1 MRYRLRNEYF
11 CGIGNGHRI
20 GMRTIIT
27 PVMIV
32 MLGLAGMLISPV
44 VSGAGGHVGSRQTA
58 YPIGATPASW
68 SGKVSQ
74 ARQSAQ
80 VTQTVR
86 PATTSPAPA
95 AAGTQGYTAVT
106 PFRIADTRPNSGCTN
121 VTPSGTLGPDAT
133 VVLKVVGAVPCEG
146 TSGSVPS
153 NATAIVMNV
162 TVTGGTA
169 GGFLTVFPAET
180 TRTTASNL
188 NWTTGQVVSNLV
200 TVQLGTNGTVDIYSG
215 SDGSVNVVADLQGYY
230 GPASS
235 TSGAGNYQPLSPH
248 RICDTRPANVS
259 GLTDQCT
266 GHAPGPGNVLTVQ
279 VAGHGTLPVT
289 GISAVVLNVTAV
301 TPSNSGYLTVYP
313 AGVSRPTT
321 SNLNFVPDQTVPN
334 RVMVGLGTNG
344 AIDVYNF
351 SGTTNVIVDVT
362 GYFTDSTVSAASGSL
377 FQAIPPKRICD
388 TRPANV
394 SGLTDQCTGRTLV
407 ANQSSQTLAI
417 QVAGMGG
424 VPASTSTTPP
434 TAVVMNVTITG
445 ATASSY
451 LTVYPATSSSTTP
464 PTVSDLNWK
473 PGATLANLVVA
484 TMAPGGTVDIYNYSG
499 SVDVVVDVLGYF
511 TAASTTWTEALP
523 ATPIDGAAPLSGAPA
538 GTFLEYAQAAYDAS
552 TNEVVLFG
560 GTWGSGGGPNT
571 TWTWNGSSWQ
581 QQSSA
586 TSPQGRYGA
595 AIAYDP
601 ANQTVVMFGGY
612 LSCGTCVGSSNSTW
626 IWNGT
631 NWVKPS
637 PATSPSPGSY
647 EAMVF
652 DQALGEIVLYTDS
665 GNTWTW
671 NGNTWT
677 ELSPASSPGALCMES
692 MAYDPSS
699 QTVLLFGGGDNSGN
713 VPVNATCAGP
723 GFPALD
729 STWSFNGTTWTKL
742 SPSTSPPSRFSAAM
756 AYDPNTSQ
764 VVLFGGC
771 DGINGSTGQCNALT
785 DTWTWDGSNWTQA
798 TPQSSPPT
806 DPGGQGTNG
815 MVWDA
820 GSDLMVMLGYYGSTW
835 QYPTF

>member
-1 MRYRLRNEYF
+1 MQYKLHNKYF
-11 CGIGNGHRI
+11 REIGNGHGI
-20 GMRTIIT
+20 GIRAITT

-32 MLGLAGMLISPV
+32 MLGLAGMLMSPV
-44 VSGAGGHVGSRQTA
+44 VSGTGAIVGSGQTV
-58 YPIGATPASW
+58 YPVGARPARW

-74 ARQSAQ
+74 AAQ
-80 VTQTVR
+80 ATQTVR
-86 PATTSPAPA
+86 PAATSPAPA
-95 AAGTQGYTAVT
+95 TAGTQGYTAVT
-106 PFRIADTRPNSGCTN
+106 PFRIADTRANSGCNN

-133 VVLKVVGAVPCEG
+133 VVLKVVGAVSCEG

-169 GGFLTVFPAET
+169 GGFLTVYPAGT
-180 TRTTASNL
+180 TKTTASNL
-188 NWTTGQVVSNLV
+188 NWTTGQIVSNLV
-200 TVQLGTNGTVDIYSG
+200 TVELGTNGTVDIYSG
-215 SDGSVNVVADLQGYY
+215 SDGSVNVVVDLQGYY

-266 GHAPGPGNVLTVQ
+266 GHAPGPGSILTVQ
-279 VAGHGTLPVT
+279 IAGHGTLPVT
-289 GISAVVLNVTAV
+289 GISAVILNVTAV
-301 TPSNSGYLTVYP
+301 APSKSGYLTVYP

-344 AIDVYNF
+344 SIDVYNF
-351 SGTTNVIVDVT
+351 SGITNVIVDVT
-362 GYFTDSTVSAASGSL
+362 GYFTDSTASATSGSL

-394 SGLTDQCTGRTLV
+394 SGLTDQCTGHTLV

-434 TAVVMNVTITG
+434 TAVVMNVTITD

-473 PGATLANLVVA
+473 PGATVANLVVA

-511 TAASTTWTEALP
+511 TAASATWTEALP
-523 ATPIDGAAPLSGAPA
+523 ATPIEGTAPLSGDSA
-538 GTFLEYAQAAYDAS
+538 GTFLEYAQTAYDAS
-552 TNEVVLFG
+552 TNEVLLFG

-601 ANQTVVMFGGY
+601 TNQTVVMFGGY

-637 PATSPSPGSY
+637 PTTSPSPGSY

-671 NGNTWT
+671 NGTTWT

-692 MAYDPSS
+692 MAYDPAS
-699 QTVLLFGGGDNSGN
+699 QTVLLFGGYDNSGN
-713 VPVNATCAGP
+713 IPANETCAGP
-723 GFPALD
+723 GSPALD
-729 STWSFNGTTWTKL
+729 STWSFDGTTWTKL

-820 GSDLMVMLGYYGSTW
+820 GSDLMVMLGWYGSTW
-835 QYPTF
+835 QYPTL

>member
-1 MRYRLRNEYF
+1 
-11 CGIGNGHRI
+11 
-20 GMRTIIT
+20 MRTIIT

-771 DGINGSTGQCNALT
+771 DGINGSTGLCNALT